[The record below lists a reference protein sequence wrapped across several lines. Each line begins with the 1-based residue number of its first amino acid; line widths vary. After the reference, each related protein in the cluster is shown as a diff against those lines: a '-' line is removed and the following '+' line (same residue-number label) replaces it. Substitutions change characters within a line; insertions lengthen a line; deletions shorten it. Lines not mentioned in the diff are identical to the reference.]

1 MAVAGVKYPLLLVLF
16 MGSAEVSML
25 YSCLDTVTTTST
37 TTKERNNLSCAL

>member
-25 YSCLDTVTTTST
+25 YSCLDTVTTST